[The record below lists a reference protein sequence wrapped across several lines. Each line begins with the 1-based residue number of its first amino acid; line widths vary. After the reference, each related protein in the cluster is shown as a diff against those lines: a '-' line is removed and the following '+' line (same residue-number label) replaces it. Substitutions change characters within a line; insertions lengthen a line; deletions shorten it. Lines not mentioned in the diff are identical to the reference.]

1 MVSEAVNPEDVRISD
16 ADRQAVADRL
26 RAAHG
31 AGYLDLSE
39 FDARVVEVWEMRT
52 RGDLARV
59 TADLPAPS
67 KQRAADGLLFS
78 ASPGGVALKV
88 LSIIW
93 LCVTAAA
100 AAGWTV
106 IALLIQESPLWFL
119 AVAAPPGA
127 VLLTLWVAGVG
138 RARRGDR

>member
-1 MVSEAVNPEDVRISD
+1 MNEPVHPEDVRISD
-16 ADRQAVADRL
+16 ADRQTVADRL

-39 FDARVVEVWEMRT
+39 FDARVVEVWQMRT

-59 TADLPAPS
+59 TRDLPAMP
-67 KQRAADGLLFS
+67 KQRPADGLIFS
-78 ASPGGVALKV
+78 ASSGGVAMKV

-106 IALLIQESPLWFL
+106 IALLTELSPLWFL
-119 AVAAPPGA
+119 ALAAPTGA
-127 VLLTLWVAGVG
+127 VLLSLWLTGVG
-138 RARRGDR
+138 RPRRGGR